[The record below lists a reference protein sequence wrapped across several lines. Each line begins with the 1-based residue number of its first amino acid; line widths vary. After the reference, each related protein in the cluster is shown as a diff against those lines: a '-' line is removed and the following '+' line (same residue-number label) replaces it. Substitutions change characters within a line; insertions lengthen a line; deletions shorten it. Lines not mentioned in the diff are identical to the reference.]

1 MSVVR
6 VKKDVTVVV
15 FDVPGVESVVLAPGL
30 AFDSGDAVVRL
41 HPDYFTTDAASESPR
56 RVTSVPIGDVEQA
69 TAEPGQK
76 RNR

>member
-6 VKKDVTVVV
+6 VKKDVAVVV
-15 FDVPGVESVVLAPGL
+15 FDVPGEISVTLTQGM
-30 AFDSGDAVVRL
+30 AFDSSDAVVRL
-41 HPDYFTTDAASESPR
+41 HPEWFTTDDKTEPPK
-56 RVTSVPIGDVEQA
+56 RVMSVPIGDVEQA